1 VRIRVCL
8 FTRCTVPDAQRVAL
22 IGLLCLLLLNACLCA
37 ACAICILGP
46 S

>member
-1 VRIRVCL
+1 MTVCL
-8 FTRCTVPDAQRVAL
+8 FMGCTVLVARYVAL
-22 IGLLCLLLLNACLCA
+22 IGLLCLLLLNVCLCA